1 MTKNLKISHTKNLT
15 RAKVRNSLNSY
26 FIDIWIKFWTIESA
40 YDKILFKEDI
50 RIIELYYEKF
60 SKWIVLHNASVL
72 AFWALLIT
80 TWDRSIW
87 LNSFL
92 WFMLLVST
100 MSALNANIKVNV
112 LFNTLVKKQREIK
125 KKIV

>member
-1 MTKNLKISHTKNLT
+1 MTKNLKISHIKNLT

-26 FIDIWIKFWTIESA
+26 LIDILVKFWIIESV
-40 YDKILFKEDI
+40 YDKKIFKEDI
-50 RIIELYYEKF
+50 KIIELYYEKF

-80 TWDRSIW
+80 TWDRSVLLKFFI
-87 LNSFL
+87 

-100 MSALNANIKVNV
+100 ISALNANIKVNI

-125 KKIV
+125 K